1 MKKLYIIIIFGVFIT
16 SCEEEEEKTLIVD
29 QVGTLTAK
37 IDSLNSFVIN
47 LSKSTIDTSDYD
59 GTKIINIEAMDN
71 GSNTLLIY
79 IPSRDTGMFKLAQG
93 VESTIRYITK
103 QGIMYR
109 GKSGN
114 IHITKSDIIN
124 KKLSGTFDA
133 KLLQTGSNDTIYVTD
148 GVFVDLP
155 LPKKQ

>member
-1 MKKLYIIIIFGVFIT
+1 MKKLVYILFISVLVNS
-16 SCEEEEEKTLIVD
+16 SCEEAEEPIIVD
-29 QVGTLTAK
+29 QTGTLTAK